1 MSQNPNRDLYFLRLL
16 QKALQAQDPRTALLE
31 IFETIRRLGETPE
44 YSEGFANFQL
54 FMKAAETTLERDS
67 GALDEV
73 NSYLDALRG
82 EIAEMAKSEPLT
94 IDITRDD
101 NIIGSFPCRI
111 DAEPLMISRVTP
123 GEYQITLSNGRLL
136 WSRHLAASELRW
148 ASVFPQSEY
157 PAAAMTE
164 PAQAKASLE
173 ESLLAGSLLIEV
185 FPGIEYGSMRISH
198 HPANRQSKAT

>member
-1 MSQNPNRDLYFLRLL
+1 MSDNPNQNLYFLRLL

-73 NSYLDALRG
+73 TSYLGALRG
-82 EIAEMAKSEPLT
+82 DTAELAKFEPLT
-94 IDITRDD
+94 IDVTKDD
-101 NIIGSFPCRI
+101 SVIGSLPCQI
-111 DAEPLMISRVTP
+111 GAEPLMISKITP
-123 GEYQITLSNGRLL
+123 GEYRITLSNGRLL